1 MRLKRPKLIVGIIL
15 LVWSTVI
22 FIFFSNNF
30 GEQYKSFNNHL
41 NRLEDGIQQQF
52 KLNNVI
58 ISEARTFLEFKKEG
72 HKDDRNSNHQQKQV
86 QFRDVK
92 IPILVIACNRITVTR
107 CLDELLKYRPDPD
120 KFPIFVSQ
128 DCNHD
133 ETTSIIQSYG
143 PSLTLIQ
150 QPDQSDIPVLPK
162 EKKYKGYFKI
172 ARHYKWALNQMFF
185 NYNYSTSIIV
195 EDDLE
200 ISPDFYEYFLG
211 TYPLLVKDPTLW
223 CVSAWN
229 DNGKQDL
236 INSDKPELLYRTDFF
251 PGLGWMLTRDLW
263 SELESKWPKAYWDDW
278 MRSPAQRQ
286 DRSCIRPEIS
296 RTKTFGKLG
305 VSNGMYFDRHLK
317 FIKLNEKFVPFTEMN
332 LTYLLKD
339 TYEKEFVALVYKLP
353 VISYDDLRNNNVS
366 YNGSVRITYRK
377 VNEYKS
383 AAKKLGLMDDFRGGV
398 PRMAYKGIVTFFYKG
413 RTVHLAP
420 PANWQGYDLTWS

>member
-1 MRLKRPKLIVGIIL
+1 MRLKRPNLIVGIIL

-22 FIFFSNNF
+22 FIFFSNSF
-30 GEQYKSFNNHL
+30 GEQYKAFNNNL
-41 NRLEDGIQQQF
+41 NQLELGVQEQF
-52 KLNNVI
+52 KLNNDI
-58 ISEARTFLEFKKEG
+58 ISSVREFLEIKKQRREG
-72 HKDDRNSNHQQKQV
+72 KSNLNNENQQSEFQNV
-86 QFRDVK
+86 QLPV
-92 IPILVIACNRITVTR
+92 LVIACNRITVTR
-107 CLDELLKYRPDPD
+107 CLDELLKYRPSAE

-128 DCNHD
+128 DCSHD
-133 ETTSIIQSYG
+133 ETTNIIKSYG
-143 PSLTLIQ
+143 STLTLIQ

-185 NYNYSTSIIV
+185 NFNFSTVIIV

-223 CVSAWN
+223 CISAWN
-229 DNGKQDL
+229 DNGKEAL
-236 INSDKPELLYRTDFF
+236 IDSEKPDVLYRTDFF
-251 PGLGWMLTRDLW
+251 PGLGWMLTRNVW
-263 SELESKWPKAYWDDW
+263 SELSLKWPKAYWDDW

-317 FIKLNEKFVPFTEMN
+317 FIKLNEKFVPFTKMN
-332 LTYLLKD
+332 LTYLIKD
-339 TYEKEFVALVYKLP
+339 TYDKEFVGLVYKMP
-353 VISYDDLRNNNVS
+353 VISYEDLRNNNISV
-366 YNGSVRITYRK
+366 NGSVRITYRK
-377 VNEYKS
+377 VNDYKT

-398 PRMAYKGIVTFFYKG
+398 PRMAYRGIVTFFYKG

-420 PANWQGYDLTWS
+420 PVSWQGYDLTWS